1 MYFFRIDIETFGNF
15 SRGSMHVHL
24 LGTCVGCLLLNILH
38 LMGFE
43 VLWTS
48 LDMINSSTVLRRVGT
63 CYV

>member
-1 MYFFRIDIETFGNF
+1 
-15 SRGSMHVHL
+15 MHVLL

-48 LDMINSSTVLRRVGT
+48 LDMINSSTVLRRVGI
-63 CYV
+63 CYVCDSNVVSAYIQILDSAI